1 MGFLFCGNKVP
12 MSCGECGKGYR
23 TAARVTAGNVV
34 EDIMLKWK
42 RKEHLSG
49 RKWNIERWNPMS
61 YQVSQLIKAY
71 LFLAYFVT

>member
-34 EDIMLKWK
+34 EDIKLTAKEKTTCMVENETLKDGT
-42 RKEHLSG
+42 R
-49 RKWNIERWNPMS
+49 
-61 YQVSQLIKAY
+61 
-71 LFLAYFVT
+71 